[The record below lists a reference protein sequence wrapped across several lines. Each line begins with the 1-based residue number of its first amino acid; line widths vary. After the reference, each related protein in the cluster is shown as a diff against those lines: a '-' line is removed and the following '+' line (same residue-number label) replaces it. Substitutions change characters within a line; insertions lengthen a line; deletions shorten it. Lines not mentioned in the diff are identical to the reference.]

1 MIPVKRCYLCLG
13 LFAAG
18 LLLLLGSAL
27 LARYALL
34 EAPAPLFVLGA
45 LFLAAG
51 VIYRIVRF
59 RCPHCE
65 GTVFP
70 AWPRRGKTICCPK
83 CGQPTEY
90 R

>member
-34 EAPAPLFVLGA
+34 EAPAPLFVPGA
-45 LFLAAG
+45 LFLSL
-51 VIYRIVRF
+51 IHI
-59 RCPHCE
+59 
-65 GTVFP
+65 
-70 AWPRRGKTICCPK
+70 
-83 CGQPTEY
+83 
-90 R
+90 

>member
-34 EAPAPLFVLGA
+34 EAPAPLFLSLIHISPCV
-45 LFLAAG
+45 F
-51 VIYRIVRF
+51 VIF
-59 RCPHCE
+59 C
-65 GTVFP
+65 
-70 AWPRRGKTICCPK
+70 
-83 CGQPTEY
+83 
-90 R
+90 